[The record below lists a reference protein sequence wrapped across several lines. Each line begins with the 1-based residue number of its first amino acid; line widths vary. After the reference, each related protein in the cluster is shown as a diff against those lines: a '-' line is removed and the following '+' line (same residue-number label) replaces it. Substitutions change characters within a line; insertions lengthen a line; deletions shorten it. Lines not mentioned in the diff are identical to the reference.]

1 MAPCPY
7 PHRHD
12 DREILE
18 NIRGRLASRLTREG
32 VTDDP
37 ECHLRLSVTAKDV
50 ANARERLGMSGRR
63 PRRHEVDAEAVRLLY
78 LEELELR
85 GEQSPLTYAKL
96 PGEEPGSSLSDRYP
110 VSERTRNFVSIG
122 PEDDL
127 VVVIQTDAQREVSPL
142 VAARTCNV
150 MLRVPR
156 SLLARRALAPRR
168 HFASTASLS
177 ARTRRTTSRDTDT
190 SHARCCASRPPGG
203 AFALP
208 GWSPTR
214 TTRRSVR
221 TGSSCL

>member
-7 PHRHD
+7 PHRYD

-37 ECHLRLSVTAKDV
+37 EYHLRLSVTAKDV

-63 PRRHEVDAEAVRLLY
+63 PRRHKVDAEAVRLLY
-78 LEELELR
+78 LEELEQH
-85 GEQSPLTYAKL
+85 GEQSPLIYMKL
-96 PGEEPGSSLSDRYP
+96 PGEEPGSSLSDKYP
-110 VSERTRNFVSIG
+110 VSERMRNFVNIG
-122 PEDDL
+122 LEDDL

-142 VAARTCNV
+142 VAARMCNV
-150 MLRVPR
+150 ISRIPH
-156 SLLARRALAPRR
+156 SLLTRHALAPRR

-177 ARTRRTTSRDTDT
+177 AWTRRTTSRDTDT
-190 SHARCCASRPPGG
+190 SYTRCCASRPPGG

-208 GWSPTR
+208 GW
-214 TTRRSVR
+214 
-221 TGSSCL
+221 